1 MIRKSRKGGNYRF
14 NSGVLRPTIFPDSG
28 RLYLF
33 EAVLTHA
40 SPVVPGT
47 RRGSMLSL
55 QGNTSNDSNTIW
67 KHMGFWEDLF
77 FGKLGI
83 DSRPVFNNKSSYVK
97 LGILI
102 VPKLF

>member
-1 MIRKSRKGGNYRF
+1 MFFIFQLSASGSSSSKPTPKLLIRKSRKGGNYRF

-77 FGKLGI
+77 FGKLG
-83 DSRPVFNNKSSYVK
+83 Y
-97 LGILI
+97 
-102 VPKLF
+102 